1 MRRGEVTGEVGG
13 EEREGGGRGRGREG
27 EDYYIHIFRLREVIK
42 IKMLIRSRKVYI
54 GKNRLEG
61 EPYP

>member
-1 MRRGEVTGEVGG
+1 MRYEGRVRKRGRGV
-13 EEREGGGRGRGREG
+13 RRGRGRGREG